1 MDALERAGQVAA
13 SWDERLR
20 ADLPADLD
28 VFDAHTH
35 LGTDIDGMVGRYEE
49 LVGSMDKYGISRANV
64 FCLDEPDRRPSF
76 RAGNDRTLEFAARSD
91 GRLIPFVRLA
101 LDEGPIEEARRC
113 LDLGARGIKLHPR
126 AQKFLL
132 NDERLAPVFELAAE
146 CRVPILVH
154 AGRGLPPIA
163 AGLERLVDAHPGAQ
177 LILAHAGIA
186 DLANLANRFSGKR
199 GVFFDTSVWSAID
212 LLGLLRLV
220 PPEQIV
226 YASDYPYGQ
235 QPGSL
240 LLSLRVARV
249 SGFDDTHLRDM
260 FAANA
265 NRIAD
270 GKEPLEPSQ
279 PQGSDILQQPL
290 AQARIHQ
297 YVSMAMPLLFIR
309 QPDAFGALGLALNA
323 TEEPNGT
330 HREALDQIRELLEAA
345 RDLWRTLPEADDDSE
360 RRLVA
365 RTAVRLIQIADTV
378 AVTST

>member
-1 MDALERAGQVAA
+1 VDALERAEQVTA

-20 ADLPADLD
+20 ADLPSGLEI
-28 VFDAHTH
+28 FDAHTH

-49 LVGSMDKYGISRANV
+49 LLGSMDRYGISRAFM
-64 FCLDEPDRRPSF
+64 FCLDEPDRHPGF
-76 RAGNDRTLEFAARSD
+76 RAGNDRSLEFAARSE
-91 GRLIPFVRLA
+91 GRFLPFVRLA

-132 NDERLAPVFELAAE
+132 NDERLTPVFALAAE
-146 CRVPILVH
+146 RGVPILIH

-163 AGLERLVDAHPGAQ
+163 EGLEKMFDAHPGAQ

-186 DLANLANRFSGKR
+186 DLANLADRFAGKR

-212 LLGLLRLV
+212 LLSLLRLV
-220 PPEQIV
+220 PPEQVV
-226 YASDYPYGQ
+226 YASDYPYGG

-240 LLSLRVARV
+240 LLTLRVARV
-249 SGFDDTHLRDM
+249 AGFEKRELSDL
-260 FAANA
+260 FWGNAARIA
-265 NRIAD
+265 NRED
-270 GKEPLEPSQ
+270 PLEPTH
-279 PQGSDILQQPL
+279 PRGGDVLAQPL

-297 YVSMAMPLLFIR
+297 YVSMAMPLLFAR

-323 TEEPNGT
+323 TEEPNGL
-330 HREALDQIRELLEAA
+330 HREELGQIRELLEAA
-345 RDLWRTLPEADDDSE
+345 RDLWRTLPEAEDDGE
-360 RRLVA
+360 RRLFA
-365 RTAVRLIQIADTV
+365 RTSVRLLQIADTV